1 MDKEIHT
8 ILKRLHA
15 AHGVDFSGYCP
26 SMIERRMQNRLG
38 VTESA
43 DFQEYLD
50 YVEMHPEESGR
61 LLDALT
67 INVSR
72 FFRDP
77 LVFEVIAAMILPVI
91 VVNKKTRNDHSLS
104 IWSAGCALGEE
115 PYSIAI
121 LVHELMRK
129 EDIRLNAGI
138 FASDIDGNALVKA
151 QQGTYTR
158 GSIKNVKH
166 HLLERYFTVAGE
178 SYTLHPDVRSLVSF
192 SYYDLLDKKT
202 YIPPESVF
210 GNFDMVLCRNVLIYF
225 QPAYQD
231 IIFGKLH
238 RSLATN
244 GYLVL
249 GEAEIPTMKY
259 QRHFTRVNDC
269 CNTYQ
274 KVA

>member
-1 MDKEIHT
+1 MNKEIHT

-15 AHGVDFSGYCP
+15 THGVDFSGYCP

-50 YVEMHPEESGR
+50 YVETHPEESGR
-61 LLDALT
+61 LLNALT

-77 LVFEVIAAMILPVI
+77 LVFEVIAAIILPVI
-91 VVNKKTRNDHSLS
+91 VANKKTRNDHSLS

-138 FASDIDGNALVKA
+138 FASDIDGNALAKA
-151 QQGTYTR
+151 QQGTYTH
-158 GSIKNVKH
+158 GSINNVKH
-166 HLLERYFTVAGE
+166 HVLERYFTVDGE
-178 SYTLHPDVRSLVSF
+178 SYTLHPDVQALVSF

-210 GNFDMVLCRNVLIYF
+210 GNFDMALCRNVLIYF

-231 IIFGKLH
+231 IIIGKLH
-238 RSLATN
+238 RSLAPN

-259 QRHFTRVNDC
+259 QRHFTRVNEC
-269 CNTYQ
+269 CNIYQ
-274 KVA
+274 KVS